1 MILSGAKII
10 MDEPPMAMPAIR
22 MIRPK
27 NAIRHMWALLIL
39 LMIELSVVWFRL
51 IVPPMQLLVKFH
63 IKVLSRRCKP

>member
-1 MILSGAKII
+1 
-10 MDEPPMAMPAIR
+10 